1 MTNSSLA
8 LWAAKDL
15 NLFAKYR
22 LDVGFVY
29 IAGGPGVM
37 QSLIGSNTQSADTEA
52 VVPVHAILRGGD
64 AVIVAGVSNK
74 PLFKFVTQKEITEP
88 SQLRKKKDRPRQLR
102 GTNEFTVTAALR
114 EWNIPRETVVPR
126 RRGRKRRSF
135 GGNGK
140 KGLGRDG
147 SALRSGVV
155 GGQGGNADF
164 GGSPHA
170 GV

>member
-1 MTNSSLA
+1 
-8 LWAAKDL
+8 
-15 NLFAKYR
+15 
-22 LDVGFVY
+22 
-29 IAGGPGVM
+29 M